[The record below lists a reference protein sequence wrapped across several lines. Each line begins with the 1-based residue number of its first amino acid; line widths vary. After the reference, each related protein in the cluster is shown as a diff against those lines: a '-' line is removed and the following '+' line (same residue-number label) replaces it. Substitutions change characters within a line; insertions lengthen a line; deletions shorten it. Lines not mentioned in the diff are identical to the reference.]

1 MRCGC
6 IRYPEMAR
14 VTVRNSEP
22 TMWSWSQYDNDDMW
36 QGYSLQIRSSV
47 MFLRTWKTPFIATS
61 LAYINCLIW
70 RPRQMFNGTLKNT
83 RRPEKTNFSRTAE
96 YISTKS
102 QLVTKS
108 KTGST
113 FSCCNWTWVI
123 GFCHKHFKANIFAR
137 FALTISR
144 CGAFKFWILLL
155 I

>member
-1 MRCGC
+1 MFRADRNIQCGC
-6 IRYPEMAR
+6 IKYPEMAR

-96 YISTKS
+96 YINTKT

-108 KTGST
+108 KICRYVFFLQMNLSHWFLPRAFQGEY
-113 FSCCNWTWVI
+113 FSPFRIDN
-123 GFCHKHFKANIFAR
+123 
-137 FALTISR
+137 
-144 CGAFKFWILLL
+144 
-155 I
+155 